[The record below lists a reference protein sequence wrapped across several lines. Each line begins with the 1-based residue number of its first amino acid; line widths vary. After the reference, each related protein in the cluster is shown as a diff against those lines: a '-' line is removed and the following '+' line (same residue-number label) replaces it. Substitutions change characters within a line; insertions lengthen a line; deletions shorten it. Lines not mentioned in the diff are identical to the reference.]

1 MTDVKVQIAYG
12 NPKIAAMVAALAAY
26 HAKGEDDNY
35 EQGVLS
41 FQFDSEEKANNFV
54 SDLEEYLKPYVRT

>member
-1 MTDVKVQIAYG
+1 MTDVKVMVVYG
-12 NPKIAAMVAALAAY
+12 NPKIVAMVDALATY

-35 EQGVLS
+35 DQGVLS